1 MVWAAGD
8 VGGQQMRRLVQG
20 CYGGRELAERMSQ
33 VELVGGRQGHQA
45 GHPHHRVR
53 LVYRLLD
60 RLLNSQPGMASPR
73 RAPDV
78 ADEARHQGA
87 AGSSAQE
94 VAQRLDG
101 ALGFLQDAYWDWLRL
116 EWLPAIQVAL
126 AHPLRMLLPSQP
138 RPSSPLALECCLA
151 GQVTWQ
157 SETWQA
163 SSAGQGASMP
173 LIRNETLALDVVR
186 AWVTWFLGSQPL
198 HAQWE
203 VCARPSCSLPPRKNG
218 LLTSGNSVHSTRK
231 RPVGHARRCGHK
243 SSSSFAQVPSVP
255 SCCLP
260 LPASTCP
267 LAYSNG
273 ALPCM
278 ATDWDCM

>member
-203 VCARPSCSLPPRKNG
+203 VAAPARPAP
-218 LLTSGNSVHSTRK
+218 
-231 RPVGHARRCGHK
+231 
-243 SSSSFAQVPSVP
+243 
-255 SCCLP
+255 
-260 LPASTCP
+260 CP
-267 LAYSNG
+267 LAKTGY
-273 ALPCM
+273 
-278 ATDWDCM
+278 